1 MHVTTF
7 QKENWATLKIVSL
20 HFAAA
25 PPPPPPKKK
34 KKKKKFN
41 ANFTYIFVIFRTKTN
56 CRGKQAEHVEL
67 AAISHNI
74 SGAFTK
80 FILPKFDFN
89 EHASSVNRFH
99 ITASGNERI
108 LYSHDNQLEPE
119 YLIECLRSFA

>member
-1 MHVTTF
+1 M
-7 QKENWATLKIVSL
+7 
-20 HFAAA
+20 
-25 PPPPPPKKK
+25 
-34 KKKKKFN
+34 
-41 ANFTYIFVIFRTKTN
+41 IFGTKTN

-67 AAISHNI
+67 AAISHNTG
-74 SGAFTK
+74 GAFTK

-89 EHASSVNRFH
+89 EHARSVNRFH